1 MIRVAIVGA
10 TGYTGEELVDI
21 LSNHP
26 EVELT
31 SLTAIID
38 APTKFSTLYPY
49 FKKRV
54 DLICKELDID
64 EVSRV
69 SDLVFLA
76 LPHKISME
84 IAPKFLQ
91 NGKRVIDMSADYRLE
106 DTDEYKKYYGISH
119 KDTANLKK
127 AVYGLPEL
135 YRSKIKDA
143 QLIANPGCYP
153 TSIILATAPVV
164 KEKASALEQIIADSK
179 SGATGA
185 GRKADISLSFG
196 EVDQNLKAYKINE
209 HQHTPEINQE
219 ISRLAH
225 KKISVV
231 FVPHLVPMRRGI
243 LSTVYI
249 KLNKKPQE
257 ADIHELYNKF
267 YEKEYFVRVFEK
279 KTLPQIVSVV
289 NTNFC
294 DIGLKVDGE
303 RGMVIVVSVIDNL
316 RKGASGQA
324 VQNMNI
330 MYDFDE
336 KTGLV

>member
-330 MYDFDE
+330 MYGFEE
-336 KTGLV
+336 KTGL